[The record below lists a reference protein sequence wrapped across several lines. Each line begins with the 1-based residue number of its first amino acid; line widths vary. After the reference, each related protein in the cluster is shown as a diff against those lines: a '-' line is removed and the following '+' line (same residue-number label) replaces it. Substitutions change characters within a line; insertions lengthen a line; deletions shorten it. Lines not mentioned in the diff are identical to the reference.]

1 MPLFSVTRN
10 QGIGLC
16 STSARIGSIIA
27 PYVVMLVGYVLYCIE
42 CAREIYVC
50 SRFNAYILLIMRCV
64 ILTQAQLPELSS
76 TLPMVIF
83 GSLTVAAGFM
93 SLLLPETLFCP
104 TFQTVEEVNKD
115 KEFYGIACMGKPRP
129 CPLPCLR

>member
-27 PYVVMLVGYVLYCIE
+27 PYIVMLVGYVLNHIE
-42 CAREIYVC
+42 CVREIKVC
-50 SRFNAYILLIMRCV
+50 TCLGAYILFIMRCV
-64 ILTQAQLPELSS
+64 ILTQAQLPGLSS

-83 GSLTVAAGFM
+83 GSLTVAAGLL

-104 TFQTVEEVNKD
+104 TFQTVEEINED
-115 KEFYGIACMGKPRP
+115 KEFYGIVCMEKRRP